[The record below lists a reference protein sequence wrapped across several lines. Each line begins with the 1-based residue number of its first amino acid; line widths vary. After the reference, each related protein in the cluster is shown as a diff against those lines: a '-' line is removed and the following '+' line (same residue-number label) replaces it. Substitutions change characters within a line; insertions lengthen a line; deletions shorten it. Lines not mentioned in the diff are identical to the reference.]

1 MVPDIL
7 WKQGNLYH
15 PKSDEAQVNIF
26 PNLPKNA
33 ILIHKIP
40 GFSEEKESDIC
51 NIPLKKVEG
60 RSLNLFQRDWILDR
74 IAEKKI
80 CKTASDL
87 KNDFDAIGFYR
98 DRLKFMVF
106 ITHFGIF
113 IPKRLDF
120 GNSNGPVYMQRLSDY
135 VYGDIEYVCV
145 YIDDIL
151 TTVQAIEK
159 LFREVFQMTRDA
171 QLRIAVYEVRFLVL
185 IMWDSTLQKMGSN
198 SKRSMLCSSR
208 CQDY

>member
-1 MVPDIL
+1 VSIGQDQKVSARVKHFWNSSVQPCDFSFVSNWLRGTAIWANLSLIPD
-7 WKQGNLYH
+7 
-15 PKSDEAQVNIF
+15 PC
-26 PNLPKNA
+26 
-33 ILIHKIP
+33 LI
-40 GFSEEKESDIC
+40 STLKE
-51 NIPLKKVEG
+51 
-60 RSLNLFQRDWILDR
+60 LNR